1 MAPAAERLRA
11 AIGAVM
17 ARATAPEICKTAT
30 TLAAKWEKLRRSP
43 VEAALKP
50 PQLNWPAQQRQ
61 QEPQGKINIGNK
73 FFFHSINSK
82 EKISYQKQR
91 RRSER
96 GGRE

>member
-1 MAPAAERLRA
+1 
-11 AIGAVM
+11 M

-61 QEPQGKINIGNK
+61 QEPQGKINIRNK
-73 FFFHSINSK
+73 IICLVGHNTNKKGKIFLSK
-82 EKISYQKQR
+82 AKTTVKK
-91 RRSER
+91 
-96 GGRE
+96 GGGK